1 MIEVLFQIQSGNR
14 IQKVSGVTMSIRNMA
29 RLLIGLLLVSIIVY
43 RLNPET
49 IASTIIT
56 ARLPYLLFAV
66 IIYSLTFLMLSTRW
80 RMILRSMGQNLPL
93 VSAYQAFAGG
103 MIISDMTPGRV
114 GDLTRPLL
122 VKEQVDLC
130 KGFASVVIDRYTDI
144 LTMFILGVSGIALL
158 AQRSSHMIIAFFVI
172 LMIVFGLSAFW
183 LKRRQALKLIDRLD
197 YSRVTE
203 IAHALDSALDS
214 ITDIKGLILRSML
227 LTACAW
233 VFQALRI
240 TLIAKSMG
248 YDVPLPIL
256 ILMQPLVSA
265 LALIPITVSGLG
277 LVEGGLAVLLSGFG
291 IPTAAGMSIALMDR
305 IITVAF
311 HILVGGRFALK
322 AL

>member
-1 MIEVLFQIQSGNR
+1 MIEVIFQIQSGNR
-14 IQKVSGVTMSIRNMA
+14 IQEVSGVTMSIRNVA
-29 RLLIGLLLVSIIVY
+29 RLLIGLLLISIIVY

-49 IASTIIT
+49 IASTIIS
-56 ARLPYLLFAV
+56 ARHPYLLLAV
-66 IIYSLTFLMLSTRW
+66 IIYSLTFLMLTTRW
-80 RMILRSMGQNLPL
+80 RMILRSMGQNLTL

-103 MIISDMTPGRV
+103 MIISDMTPGRI

-130 KGFASVVIDRYTDI
+130 KGIASVVIDRYADI

-158 AQRSSHMIIAFFVI
+158 AQRSSHLIIAFFII
-172 LMIVFGLSAFW
+172 LLIVFGLSAFW
-183 LKRRQALKLIDRLD
+183 LKRRLVLKLIDRLN
-197 YSRVTE
+197 YTRVTE

-214 ITDIKGLILRSML
+214 ITDIKGLILRSIL

-248 YDVPLPIL
+248 YEVPMPIL
-256 ILMQPLVSA
+256 ILLQPLVSA

-291 IPTAAGMSIALMDR
+291 IPTTAGMSIALMDR
-305 IITVAF
+305 FITVAF
-311 HILVGGRFALK
+311 HILAGGRFALK

>member
-1 MIEVLFQIQSGNR
+1 
-14 IQKVSGVTMSIRNMA
+14 MSIRNVA
-29 RLLIGLLLVSIIVY
+29 RLLIGLLLISIIVY

-49 IASTIIT
+49 IASTIFS
-56 ARLPYLLFAV
+56 ARPTYILFAV

-103 MIISDMTPGRV
+103 MIISDMTPGRI

-158 AQRSSHMIIAFFVI
+158 AQRSSHLIIAFFII
-172 LMIVFGLSAFW
+172 LLIVFGLSAFW
-183 LKRRQALKLIDRLD
+183 LKRRKVLKLIDRLN

-214 ITDIKGLILRSML
+214 ITDIKGLILRSIL

-248 YDVPLPIL
+248 YEVPMPIL
-256 ILMQPLVSA
+256 ILLQPLISA

-305 IITVAF
+305 VITVAF
-311 HILVGGRFALK
+311 HILAGGRFALK
-322 AL
+322 KL

>member
-1 MIEVLFQIQSGNR
+1 MQM
-14 IQKVSGVTMSIRNMA
+14 VSGVTMSIRNVA
-29 RLLIGLLLVSIIVY
+29 RLLIGLLLITIILY

-49 IASTIIT
+49 IASTIIS
-56 ARLPYLLFAV
+56 ARLPYLIFAA

-80 RMILRSMGQNLPL
+80 RMILRSMGQDLPL

-103 MIISDMTPGRV
+103 MIISDMTPGRI

-130 KGFASVVIDRYTDI
+130 KGIASVVIDRYTDI

-158 AQRSSHMIIAFFVI
+158 AQRSSHLIIAFFII
-172 LMIVFGLSAFW
+172 LLIVFGSMAFW
-183 LKRRQALKLIDRLD
+183 LKRRMVLNLIDRQN
-197 YSRVTE
+197 YSRITE
-203 IAHALDSALDS
+203 IAHSLDSALDS
-214 ITDIKGLILRSML
+214 ITDIKGLIFRSIL

-256 ILMQPLVSA
+256 ILLQPLVSA
-265 LALIPITVSGLG
+265 LALIPITISGLG

-291 IPTAAGMSIALMDR
+291 IPAAAGVSIALMDR
-305 IITVAF
+305 AITVAF
-311 HILVGGRFALK
+311 HILAGGRCALK